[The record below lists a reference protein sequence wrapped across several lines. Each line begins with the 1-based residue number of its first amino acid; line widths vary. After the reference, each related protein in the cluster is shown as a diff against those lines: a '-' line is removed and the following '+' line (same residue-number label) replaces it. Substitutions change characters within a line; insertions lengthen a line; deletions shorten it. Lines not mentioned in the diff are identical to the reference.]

1 MSCAA
6 GHAILAAL
14 TGYRA
19 LKYYVHCLLRLTLTY
34 PTKRIRLT
42 KEISFYDYTCYLRF
56 EACRR
61 SSRVR
66 SVQPPPQGK
75 RRPIKCESR
84 PHASLVHFSLGKKMA
99 AVPVVSTGHL
109 HFNDVFLST
118 YGHLLSYASLT
129 TLLINSTMEGTPS
142 GIKSRYRRQVNKG
155 DLEIAL
161 LHVKTPY
168 HKAISTRNDIIQHCT
183 AIIYYSEKHCRRA
196 LTNSKNVKAVFINKF
211 AVKGSAYSVLVHI
224 LWKCLFKLMQ
234 YSMVYSVSC
243 RSISRRLLFMHFTGM
258 TV

>member
-1 MSCAA
+1 M
-6 GHAILAAL
+6 
-14 TGYRA
+14 
-19 LKYYVHCLLRLTLTY
+19 Y

-42 KEISFYDYTCYLRF
+42 KEISFYDYTCYSRF
-56 EACRR
+56 EACR
-61 SSRVR
+61 SSSHVR
-66 SVQPPPQGK
+66 SVQPPQGK
-75 RRPIKCESR
+75 RRPIKSESR

-99 AVPVVSTGHL
+99 AVPVVSTAHL

-168 HKAISTRNDIIQHCT
+168 HKAIWTTNDIIQHCT
-183 AIIYYSEKHCRRA
+183 AIMYYSEKHCRRA
-196 LTNSKNVKAVFINKF
+196 LTNSKNVNAVFINKF
-211 AVKGSAYSVLVHI
+211 ALKGGSTNTVFIRLTALGAY
-224 LWKCLFKLMQ
+224 
-234 YSMVYSVSC
+234 
-243 RSISRRLLFMHFTGM
+243 
-258 TV
+258 

>member
-1 MSCAA
+1 MELYAA
-6 GHAILAAL
+6 GSFRRESVFLRDYFNL
-14 TGYRA
+14 PV
-19 LKYYVHCLLRLTLTY
+19 LKLWAVLQVTRSYYVHCLLRLTLRY

-42 KEISFYDYTCYLRF
+42 KEIWFYDDTCYSRF
-56 EACRR
+56 EACRS

-66 SVQPPPQGK
+66 SVQPPPSSSPGK
-75 RRPIKCESR
+75 KKTKCESR

-155 DLEIAL
+155 E
-161 LHVKTPY
+161 
-168 HKAISTRNDIIQHCT
+168 N
-183 AIIYYSEKHCRRA
+183 
-196 LTNSKNVKAVFINKF
+196 
-211 AVKGSAYSVLVHI
+211 
-224 LWKCLFKLMQ
+224 
-234 YSMVYSVSC
+234 SVSQ
-243 RSISRRLLFMHFTGM
+243 SDLDKKWYHPTL
-258 TV
+258 

>member
-1 MSCAA
+1 MLQVTRS
-6 GHAILAAL
+6 
-14 TGYRA
+14 
-19 LKYYVHCLLRLTLTY
+19 YYVHCLLRLTLTY

-42 KEISFYDYTCYLRF
+42 KEISFYDDTCYSRF
-56 EACRR
+56 EACRSLSKLVSCSQLAT
-61 SSRVR
+61 SS
-66 SVQPPPQGK
+66 PGK
-75 RRPIKCESR
+75 KKTKCESR

-168 HKAISTRNDIIQHCT
+168 HKAIWTRKSTSCPFRQSYVHNNEITRDLT
-183 AIIYYSEKHCRRA
+183 A
-196 LTNSKNVKAVFINKF
+196 L
-211 AVKGSAYSVLVHI
+211 
-224 LWKCLFKLMQ
+224 
-234 YSMVYSVSC
+234 SC
-243 RSISRRLLFMHFTGM
+243 SQIS
-258 TV
+258 

>member
-6 GHAILAAL
+6 GHAIILAAL

-42 KEISFYDYTCYLRF
+42 KEIWFYDYTCYSRF
-56 EACRR
+56 EACRS

-66 SVQPPPQGK
+66 SLQPPSSQT
-75 RRPIKCESR
+75 KCDSR

-99 AVPVVSTGHL
+99 AVPVVSTAYL

-118 YGHLLSYASLT
+118 YRYLLSYASLT

-142 GIKSRYRRQVNKG
+142 DQI
-155 DLEIAL
+155 
-161 LHVKTPY
+161 P
-168 HKAISTRNDIIQHCT
+168 
-183 AIIYYSEKHCRRA
+183 
-196 LTNSKNVKAVFINKF
+196 
-211 AVKGSAYSVLVHI
+211 
-224 LWKCLFKLMQ
+224 
-234 YSMVYSVSC
+234 
-243 RSISRRLLFMHFTGM
+243 
-258 TV
+258 